1 MMIRKPAPL
10 EAGDVVGVVAP
21 AGAVD
26 EGALTV
32 GVRMLEAAGYRVRL
46 GAAAHKRHG
55 YFAGPDDLRVADLHE
70 MFRDPDIRAILAARG
85 GYGSGRLLPL
95 LDFDLL
101 REYPKIFVGHSD
113 NTFLLTALVER
124 ANVVAFHGPMVA
136 SFERYPDAAELLL
149 RLLAGERVGW
159 HAAAP
164 EVVQPGEAEGVLTGG
179 CLSILA
185 AALGTPYAPVTRG
198 RLLFLEDVNEKPY
211 RIDRLLTQL
220 RQAGLFDDVAGVIFG
235 EMVACG
241 SDEGETVTV
250 RDVIYDAFANAPYP
264 VAFGL
269 PSGHGGGPL
278 TLPFGIRARLAGDR
292 LIFLEAPLAAHD

>member
-1 MMIRKPAPL
+1 MEP
-10 EAGDVVGVVAP
+10 GDVIGVVAP
-21 AGAVD
+21 AGVVD
-26 EGALTV
+26 DDALAA
-32 GVRMLEAAGYRVRL
+32 GVNMLESAGYRVRL
-46 GAAAHKRHG
+46 GAAVHKQHG

-70 MFRDPDIRAILAARG
+70 MFRDPDIRAIFSARG

-113 NTFLLTALVER
+113 TTFLLTALVER
-124 ANVVAFHGPMVA
+124 AHVVTFHGPMVA
-136 SFERYPDAAELLL
+136 AFHRHPDAAELLL

-164 EVVQPGEAEGVLTGG
+164 EVVQPGEGEGILTGG

-211 RIDRLLTQL
+211 RVDRLLTQL

-235 EMVACG
+235 EMIGCG
-241 SDEGETVTV
+241 GDEDEAVTV
-250 RDVIYDAFANAPYP
+250 RDVIYDAFATAPYP

-269 PSGHGGGPL
+269 PSGHGGGTL
-278 TLPFGIRARLAGDR
+278 TLPFGIRTRLAGDR
-292 LIFLEAPLAAHD
+292 LIFLEAPLAAHG

>member
-1 MMIRKPAPL
+1 MTVRKPAPL
-10 EAGDVVGVVAP
+10 QPGDVVGVVAP

-26 EGALTV
+26 AEALAAGV
-32 GVRMLEAAGYRVRL
+32 GMLEAAGYVVRL

-70 MFRDPDIRAILAARG
+70 LFRDPDVTAVFAARG

-113 NTFLLTALVER
+113 TTFLLTALLQR
-124 ANVVAFHGPMVA
+124 ANVVTFHGPMVA
-136 SFERYPDAAELLL
+136 GFPRHPDAAELLL
-149 RLLAGERVGW
+149 RLLSGERVGW

-185 AALGTPYAPVTRG
+185 AALGTPYAPDTRG
-198 RLLFLEDVNEKPY
+198 RLLFLEDINEKPY
-211 RIDRLLTQL
+211 RVDRLLTQL
-220 RQAGLFDDVAGVIFG
+220 RQAGLFDGVAGVLFG
-235 EMVACG
+235 EMLGCEAEE
-241 SDEGETVTV
+241 DEAVTV
-250 RDVIYDAFANAPYP
+250 RDVIYDAFADAPFP

-269 PSGHGGGPL
+269 PSGHGSGTL
-278 TLPFGIRARLAGDR
+278 TLPFGVRARLAGDR
-292 LIFLEAPLAAHD
+292 LILLEAPLAAHG